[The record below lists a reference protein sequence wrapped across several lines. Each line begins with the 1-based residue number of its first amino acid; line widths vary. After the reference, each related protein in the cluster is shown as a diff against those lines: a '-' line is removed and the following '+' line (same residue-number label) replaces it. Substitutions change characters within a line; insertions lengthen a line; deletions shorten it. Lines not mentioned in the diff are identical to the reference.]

1 MVISAYLR
9 PPIEGASKRQ
19 SARRQLQ
26 LEVRGTDAS
35 DAVIDVKI
43 HNISLSGMLIE
54 CSAEMTVD
62 DQFDV
67 HLPQAGTVVTRVIW
81 SSESLY
87 GCQFETPI
95 SPAALSAAQLQSTTV
110 GGAAVDGRTEA
121 PPAVERSV
129 RDGVADPRFGPN
141 LKRLRIKKKLSQADI
156 ALALG
161 VSAPSVSG
169 WENGRARPKHDRM
182 GILADLLG
190 VPVSQLLVD
199 ISTEPSQEMIS
210 AGRDLIA
217 RANGVDADRVRIF
230 IEV

>member
-1 MVISAYLR
+1 MVISAYLQT
-9 PPIEGASKRQ
+9 PVGASSKRR

-35 DAVIDVKI
+35 DAAIDVKI

-54 CSAEMTVD
+54 CSADLNVD

-67 HLPQAGTVVTRVIW
+67 HLPQAGTVLTRVIW
-81 SSESLY
+81 SSERLY
-87 GCQFETPI
+87 GCQFEKPI
-95 SPAALSAAQLQSTTV
+95 TPAALSAAQLQSSAV
-110 GGAAVDGRTEA
+110 GED
-121 PPAVERSV
+121 PPAVGKSA
-129 RDGVADPRFGPN
+129 RDHAADPRFGPN

-156 ALALG
+156 ALALN

-182 GILADLLG
+182 GILAELLG

-199 ISTEPSQEMIS
+199 VSTEPSQEMIS